1 MWHSIST
8 WHSRRFDQRSGC
20 RCCFRDFAPEHH
32 GLTAQWLYNIAW
44 FNPPR
49 DALFTGCVVLV
60 MTVLAVWRGAHVPA
74 RKRLRHAAVKTHT
87 CGR

>member
-1 MWHSIST
+1 LLPIT
-8 WHSRRFDQRSGC
+8 T
-20 RCCFRDFAPEHH
+20 

-44 FNPPR
+44 FNPSR

-74 RKRLRHAAVKTHT
+74 RKRLRHAAVKSPLRVGET
-87 CGR
+87 

>member
-1 MWHSIST
+1 LTSVLGAAAV
-8 WHSRRFDQRSGC
+8 SGILL
-20 RCCFRDFAPEHH
+20 PITT

-74 RKRLRHAAVKTHT
+74 RKRPRHAAVKTLT

>member
-1 MWHSIST
+1 LTSVLGAAAV
-8 WHSRRFDQRSGC
+8 SGILL
-20 RCCFRDFAPEHH
+20 PITT

-60 MTVLAVWRGAHVPA
+60 MTAP
-74 RKRLRHAAVKTHT
+74 
-87 CGR
+87 CGGVRTFQRENA